1 MKPKIY
7 LDTCSI
13 QRPLD
18 SKDQLRIVLE
28 AEAVLGILSLI
39 EMNKVDLISSE
50 MLLFEINRN
59 SNQIRKEYA
68 LEVISKAKHFSIV
81 NAKIEIRSREFD
93 RFGVQPFDSVHLASA
108 EEAHADYF
116 CTCDDELMKKAKKI
130 KDLKIKI
137 VSPLELVKE
146 ILK

>member
-18 SKDQLRIVLE
+18 SKNQLRIALE
-28 AEAVLGILSLI
+28 AEAVLGILSLVEVNEI
-39 EMNKVDLISSE
+39 ELVSSE

-59 SNQIRKEYA
+59 SNRIRKEYA
-68 LEVISKAKHFSIV
+68 LEVTSKARHFSNV
-81 NAKIEIRSREFD
+81 TAKMEIRSREFNKL
-93 RFGVQPFDSVHLASA
+93 GIQPFDSVHLASA
-108 EEAHADYF
+108 EGAHADYF

-130 KDLKIKI
+130 KDLKMKV